1 MKRIIKQLFEGSGG
15 EPPAKAEE
23 AKRHLAAMEQRLKET
38 STGSPE
44 VPLLLN
50 RAGDLAASAGEG
62 EQALKYYGQSIDA
75 YMALRQ
81 FDASTAVCRKVLRLV
96 PDVVRARCTL
106 AWLCLGKGHLDQA
119 RQHIDEYVSAA
130 RRAGR
135 EGMASQ
141 QLRLMAQYAGDPD
154 FRAHLTRYLRKL
166 GDADGAKV
174 LEAWSEALPRPEEI
188 GWDPVVFAAL
198 LTPYELR
205 AARKQGLVLPEASA
219 QDDDELPL
227 YWPE

>member
-1 MKRIIKQLFEGSGG
+1 MKRIIKQLFEGGG
-15 EPPAKAEE
+15 GNPPISEE
-23 AKRHLAAMEQRLKET
+23 AKRHLAAMEERLRQAAP
-38 STGSPE
+38 GSQE
-44 VPLLLN
+44 EALLLN
-50 RAGDLAASAGEG
+50 RAADLAVTAGDR
-62 EQALKYYGQSIDA
+62 EQALKYYGKSIDA
-75 YMALRQ
+75 YMSLRQ
-81 FDASTAVCRKVLRLV
+81 FDASTAICRKVLRLV

-106 AWLCLGKGHLDQA
+106 AWLCLGKGHLEQA
-119 RQHIDEYVSAA
+119 RQHIDEYVAAA

-135 EGMASQ
+135 EGMAAQ

-154 FRAHLTRYLRKL
+154 FRAYLTRNLRKL
-166 GDADGAKV
+166 GDADGATV
-174 LEAWSEALPRPEEI
+174 LEAWSETLPRPEEI

-205 AARKQGLVLPEASA
+205 AAKEQGLVLPEASA

>member
-1 MKRIIKQLFEGSGG
+1 MKRIIKQLFEGGG
-15 EPPAKAEE
+15 DEPSPKAEE
-23 AKRHLAAMEQRLKET
+23 AKRHLAAMTQRLSEIAPD
-38 STGSPE
+38 SPE
-44 VPLLLN
+44 RALLLN
-50 RAGDLAASAGEG
+50 RAGDLAVTAGDR
-62 EQALKYYGQSIDA
+62 EQALKHYGRSIDA
-75 YMALRQ
+75 YMSLRQ
-81 FDASTAVCRKVLRLV
+81 FDASTAICRKVLRLV

-119 RQHIDEYVSAA
+119 RQHIDEYVTSA

-154 FRAHLTRYLRKL
+154 FRLYLTRNLRKL
-166 GDADGAKV
+166 GDADGATV
-174 LEAWSEALPRPEEI
+174 LEAWSETLPKPEEI

-205 AARKQGLVLPEASA
+205 AAKKQGLVLPEASGRE
-219 QDDDELPL
+219 DDELPL